1 MSAWARTWL
10 GAALLRTAAFK
21 QLLDRRDVF
30 FQGFLVVV
38 LAALIVGLPA
48 LARGVVTAF
57 QPRSNIPTSD
67 EIMTEIDRGMAQF
80 APFIGALPAEARQQL
95 FAQIKQD
102 VQAVLAMIQ
111 EITSLNSTI
120 PPPIRGLLQA
130 VGHWASRALVD
141 AGLPLTTAAL
151 GTWLGYGIW
160 VMLAAKLLGGK
171 GTLAGFFGASAAY
184 AVPHVLSFFAFVPV
198 IGALLGLVG
207 FLWGLTVYVRA
218 TAVSHE
224 LTVARAFLAVILPI
238 LLAIVLALILLMVYI
253 GFVVIFAGALH
264 R

>member
-1 MSAWARTWL
+1 MSALARTWL
-10 GAALLRTAAFK
+10 GAALLRTAAFQ
-21 QLLDRRDVF
+21 QLLGRRDVF
-30 FQGFLVVV
+30 FQGFLVIV
-38 LAALIVGLPA
+38 LVALIVGLPA
-48 LARGVVTAF
+48 LAVETVAAF
-57 QPRSNIPTSD
+57 QPRANVPTSD

-80 APFIGALPAEARQQL
+80 APFIGGLPAEARQQI
-95 FAQIKQD
+95 FAEIKVN
-102 VQAVLAMIQ
+102 VQAVLGMIE

-130 VGHWASRALVD
+130 LGQWLSHPFAD
-141 AGLPLTTAAL
+141 GGFPLSVVAL

-160 VMLAAKLLGGK
+160 VMMAAKLLGGK

-198 IGALLGLVG
+198 VGALLGLVG
-207 FLWGLTVYVRA
+207 YLWGLIVYVKA

-224 LTVARAFLAVILPI
+224 LTAGRAFLALILPI
-238 LLAIVLALILLMVYI
+238 LLAIVVILALLGIYI
-253 GFVVIFAGALH
+253 VFVVLVSGALH